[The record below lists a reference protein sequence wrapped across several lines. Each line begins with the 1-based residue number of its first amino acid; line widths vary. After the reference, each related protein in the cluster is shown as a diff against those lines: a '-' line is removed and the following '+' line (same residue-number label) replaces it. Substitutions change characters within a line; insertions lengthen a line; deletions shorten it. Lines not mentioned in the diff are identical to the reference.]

1 MAGLRPGHPRSSLAG
16 AIERTWMPGTS
27 ARSKRRRLARARRLW
42 PSRHRTRVVSPSPH
56 THGKCGE
63 RRNIIRSDDGR
74 ASGSRSLIPDET
86 QSGFASGAKTSD
98 PSQQHRRRDII
109 GIHMKKIILA
119 TVLAGIGSTSALA
132 ADLGARAPY
141 SKAPAMVAVSNWSG
155 FYIGGNVGYGWG
167 NGNTDLVFLPT
178 PVAFGVANTSFE

>member
-1 MAGLRPGHPRSSLAG
+1 
-16 AIERTWMPGTS
+16 MP
-27 ARSKRRRLARARRLW
+27 ARRRKASFVASPGNDDW
-42 PSRHRTRVVSPSPH
+42 PSRHRTRVVSPQPH
-56 THGKCGE
+56 TRGKCGE

-86 QSGFASGAKTSD
+86 QSGLRRARSGSSD

-119 TVLAGIGSTSALA
+119 TVLAALGSTSVLA

-141 SKAPAMVAVSNWSG
+141 SKAPAMVDHVYNWTG
-155 FYIGGNVGYGWG
+155 FYIGGHAGYGFMKS
-167 NGNTDLVFLPT
+167 TD
-178 PVAFGVANTSFE
+178 AISGANAAGTSL